1 MKIGVSHAEGFR
13 SQVEEATDDPNEQ
26 PTAAVLSGS
35 PAIALLL
42 KRVQQVA
49 NTAIQVLML
58 GETGVGKSLLA
69 QTIHHQSA
77 RGAKA
82 FRTVNCGGLPP
93 SLIESE
99 LFGYERGAFTGA
111 AKQHAG
117 YFEQAD
123 GGTIFLDEIGDMS
136 MEAQQ
141 RLLHVLEQ
149 DRLTRVG
156 GTESIPI
163 DVRVI
168 AATHRDLQQAIEE
181 GTFRRDL
188 YYRLD
193 GFALTVPPLRQRRA
207 DIPLLAAH
215 FLDRYARA
223 YQRPVR
229 TLSDEVL
236 AYLQGYAWPGNV
248 RQLQQWV
255 KRPVVVCEGERMAM
269 ADVWA
274 ATDVGLVLPSAGEP
288 DAEPTVCP
296 RCGQRTRLLVGAE
309 AEEPEAEPPLTE
321 AEAEKQR
328 IIAALQQTN
337 WVVSGERGAAHFLGM
352 SAKTLAYRMHK
363 YGIQRPKSA

>member
-1 MKIGVSHAEGFR
+1 MTPPSSTPPAQI
-13 SQVEEATDDPNEQ
+13 
-26 PTAAVLSGS
+26 LSRS

-49 NTAIQVLML
+49 NTDIQVLML

-69 QTIHHQSA
+69 QTIHHQSTRDA
-77 RGAKA
+77 EPFKA
-82 FRTVNCGGLPP
+82 VNCGGLPP

-99 LFGYERGAFTGA
+99 LFGHERGAFTGA
-111 AKQHAG
+111 TKRRTG

-156 GTESIPI
+156 GTTSVPV

-168 AATHRDLQQAIEE
+168 AATHRDLQQAIGE
-181 GTFRRDL
+181 GTFREDL
-188 YYRLD
+188 YYRLK
-193 GFALTVPPLRQRRA
+193 GFLLTVPPLRARRE
-207 DIPLLAAH
+207 DIPLLAEHFMRQYAH
-215 FLDRYARA
+215 Q

-229 TLSDEVL
+229 TLSADVL
-236 AYLQGYAWPGNV
+236 TYLQGYAWPGNV
-248 RQLQQWV
+248 RELKQWV
-255 KRPVVVCEGERMAM
+255 RQAVVVCEGERMAM

-274 ATDVGLVLPSAGEP
+274 AADVGLVLPSSEEDEP
-288 DAEPTVCP
+288 PVCP
-296 RCGQRTRLLVGAE
+296 RCGQHTRRRVAAEEAE
-309 AEEPEAEPPLTE
+309 AGPPLTA
-321 AEAEKQR
+321 AEAEKPR

-337 WVVSGERGAAHFLGM
+337 WVVSGERGAAHLLGM